1 METRK
6 IIAKEELLNARF
18 PKKDVLNDDVQ
29 KVLRR
34 LSLQKAEILGNGHKS
49 KVKIEFAC
57 ERNKLNQVNTTVW
70 AATDEYVLLK
80 GGMFLPV
87 SAILKVEF
95 G

>member
-6 IIAKEELLNARF
+6 IIAKEELFNARF

-34 LSLQKAEILGNGHKS
+34 LSLQKAERLGNGHKS

-57 ERNKLNQVNTTVW
+57 EQNKINQVNTTVW
-70 AATDEYVLLK
+70 AATEDYVLLK
-80 GGMFLPV
+80 GGLFLPV
-87 SAILKVEF
+87 SAILNVEF